1 MSTFLFTKR
10 LRPILHY
17 FHRSTFSFSS
27 NYLRYI
33 WTPDPVNKCLR
44 IHFIIHLFH
53 LIFQHNCSSPTF
65 ACSTP
70 PNQPFLLVTDFGCSI
85 FSFCKNSKFSLKPT
99 GTHDDGCRF
108 QGWMREQAAGK
119 AGGLLDDSFLW
130 GAVARGH
137 FVLLLPLGKSRTAHH
152 RRRRKTELWPVSGKS
167 CSTR

>member
-1 MSTFLFTKR
+1 MSENPLYNPLISLNFSAQLLLAHFCLLF
-10 LRPILHY
+10 
-17 FHRSTFSFSS
+17 
-27 NYLRYI
+27 
-33 WTPDPVNKCLR
+33 
-44 IHFIIHLFH
+44 
-53 LIFQHNCSSPTF
+53 SPQS
-65 ACSTP
+65 AL
-70 PNQPFLLVTDFGCSI
+70 LLVTDFGCSI